1 MFWKREEKVVNVADK
16 ETLDYLIGIA
26 QKLNSL
32 SKDIAEL
39 QKGIDMLRDAASDH
53 DITGGINDIMSFNGR
68 SKHDA

>member
-1 MFWKREEKVVNVADK
+1 MFWKREEKVVRESDK

-26 QKLNSL
+26 QKLSTM

-39 QKGIDMLRDAASDH
+39 QKGIDMLRDAASEH
-53 DITGGINDIMSFNGR
+53 DITGGISDIMSFNGR

>member
-1 MFWKREEKVVNVADK
+1 MFWKREEKVVRESDK

-26 QKLNSL
+26 QKLSTM

-39 QKGIDMLRDAASDH
+39 QKGIDMLRDAASEH
-53 DITGGINDIMSFNGR
+53 DITSGISDIMSFNGR